1 MIIATVYGPG
11 GYIADHPNGNVAEQT
26 ETHPDGTATV
36 TRYDKGRAVSVEQVD
51 PPEPDPPTDVE
62 RLAAVLVTKVDTLTE
77 ADVAKALGV
86 HEERVAAASAELSA
100 EVAIEAAP
108 IKGATR

>member
-1 MIIATVYGPG
+1 MTTYPILCDGPG
-11 GYIADHPNGNVAEQT
+11 PHDPKGGVLGASTSPPRGGMRCGSPSCAVT
-26 ETHPDGTATV
+26 PDPA
-36 TRYDKGRAVSVEQVD
+36 
-51 PPEPDPPTDVE
+51 PPTDME

-100 EVAIEAAP
+100 EVAIKAAP
-108 IKGATR
+108 IKGVTR